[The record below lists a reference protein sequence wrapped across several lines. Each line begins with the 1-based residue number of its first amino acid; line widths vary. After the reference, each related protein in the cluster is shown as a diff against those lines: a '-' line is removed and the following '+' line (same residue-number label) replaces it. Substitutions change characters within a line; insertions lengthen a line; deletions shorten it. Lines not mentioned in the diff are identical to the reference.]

1 MRFGRAAETA
11 SGADDEDPDMPPLIE
26 GQRVP
31 EVTFRVHR
39 DGDWADLASRDLF
52 AGRSVVL
59 FALPGAFT
67 PTCSGKHLPRFNQLA
82 PAIRVHGV
90 DEVICLSVNDAC
102 VMDAWR
108 EAQGITEVR
117 LIPDGNGEFTRGMGM
132 LVDRRANGFGERSRR
147 YAMLVRDG
155 VIEKLLL
162 EELRPDGTET
172 YGVSDA
178 DSMLAHLA
186 SLSQRAKP
194 PT

>member
-11 SGADDEDPDMPPLIE
+11 SGADDEDPDMPPLTE

-186 SLSQRAKP
+186 SLSPRAKP

>member
-1 MRFGRAAETA
+1 MRFDRAAETA
-11 SGADDEDPDMPPLIE
+11 SGADDEDPDMPPLTE
-26 GQRVP
+26 GQRIP
-31 EVTFRVHR
+31 EVTFRVRR
-39 DGDWADLASRDLF
+39 DGDWADLTSRELF
-52 AGRSVVL
+52 ADRSVVL

-67 PTCSGKHLPRFNQLA
+67 PTCSDKHLSRFNQLA

-108 EAQGITEVR
+108 ETQGVTEVR

-186 SLSQRAKP
+186 SLSPRAKP

>member
-1 MRFGRAAETA
+1 MRFDRAAETA
-11 SGADDEDPDMPPLIE
+11 SGADDEDPDMPPLTE

-67 PTCSGKHLPRFNQLA
+67 PTCSDKHLPRFNQLA

-117 LIPDGNGEFTRGMGM
+117 LIPDGNGDFTRGMGM

-155 VIEKLLL
+155 VIDKLLL

-186 SLSQRAKP
+186 SLSPRAKP